1 MKKMKKSLKK
11 ISLKNKNNSLHNLR
25 DEYARRALSQ
35 IPRLLTLLDRN
46 EFSKTYGSFQRAFW
60 LDKSDDFVN
69 ALPQY
74 GVISLALVYNH
85 KMPNNIYYKNSKIK
99 QWAIAGMLY
108 WAKVQHKDG
117 SFDEFYPNER
127 GWAGPTGFLLF
138 AMVEAYKVFKDS
150 MTKKERN
157 CFLKTCKKAAIF
169 LGKYDESG
177 VLANHNAMALLGIYE
192 AYTILA
198 DPKIL
203 VLFKKQMN
211 VFYDLVSKE
220 GWSLEY
226 DGPDIG
232 YLSATVSFLAR
243 IYKLGY
249 RDGKILKVI
258 EKSIKFS
265 SYFVY
270 PNNYYAGS
278 LGTRQTLHFYPHGY
292 EIFAEKFPLAGKIA
306 DQMLIGL
313 SEGKLVPAEIQ
324 ADRYFLYRIPEFLL
338 SYIDYKPK
346 TKKCRSERL
355 PYQRKDFSNYFK
367 HAGIYVKKEKD
378 LYFLCNLKKGGI
390 IKAFD
395 LKQNKLIFNDDG
407 IVGKFTSEDVL
418 TSQWID
424 PTYKIFVHKD
434 FITVKG
440 RLNYLPQKV
449 FTPFKGLIF
458 RSVMLALGWNT
469 FLAYHLKGVIRKL
482 IVFGKNRSNV
492 YFNRKISFDGKI
504 KVSDFL
510 INKSKNKFN
519 YLKIGGCTYLRYVP
533 QSRFFQPVELEIDGF
548 YLDSTNIKKF
558 NHKKKICIER
568 KITH

>member
-1 MKKMKKSLKK
+1 MKKIKTAKKTTKKNK
-11 ISLKNKNNSLHNLR
+11 ISKENQKSKLR
-25 DEYARRALSQ
+25 DEYASRALSQ

-74 GVISLALVYNH
+74 GVISLSLVYNH
-85 KMPNNIYYKNSKIK
+85 KMPGNIYYKNSKIK
-99 QWAIAGMLY
+99 QWTIAGMLY

-138 AMVEAYKVFKDS
+138 AMVEAYRVFKDS
-150 MTKKERN
+150 MTKKEKSI
-157 CFLKTCKKAAIF
+157 FLKACKKAAIF

-192 AYTILA
+192 AYTILN
-198 DPKIL
+198 DQKIL
-203 VLFKKQMN
+203 RLFKKQMK
-211 VFYDLVSKE
+211 VFYALVSQE

-249 RDGKILKVI
+249 RDNKILSVI
-258 EKSIKFS
+258 EKSIIFS

-270 PNNYYAGS
+270 PNNYYGGS

-292 EIFAEKFPLAGKIA
+292 ELFTEKFPLAGKIA
-306 DQMLIGL
+306 DQMLMGL
-313 SEGKLVPAEIQ
+313 CEGKLVPPEIQ

-346 TKKCRSERL
+346 IKSRLEKL
-355 PYQRKDFSNYFK
+355 PYQRKDFSYYFK

-390 IKAFD
+390 IKVFD

-407 IVGKFTSEDVL
+407 VVGKLTSGDVL
-418 TSQWID
+418 TSQWVD
-424 PTYKIFVHKD
+424 PTYQISINKD
-434 FITVKG
+434 SISVKG

-458 RSVMLALGWNT
+458 RSVILAFGWNT
-469 FLAYHLKGVIRKL
+469 FLAYHLKGIIRKL
-482 IVFGKNRSNV
+482 I
-492 YFNRKISFDGKI
+492 II
-504 KVSDFL
+504 
-510 INKSKNKFN
+510 
-519 YLKIGGCTYLRYVP
+519 
-533 QSRFFQPVELEIDGF
+533 
-548 YLDSTNIKKF
+548 
-558 NHKKKICIER
+558 
-568 KITH
+568 